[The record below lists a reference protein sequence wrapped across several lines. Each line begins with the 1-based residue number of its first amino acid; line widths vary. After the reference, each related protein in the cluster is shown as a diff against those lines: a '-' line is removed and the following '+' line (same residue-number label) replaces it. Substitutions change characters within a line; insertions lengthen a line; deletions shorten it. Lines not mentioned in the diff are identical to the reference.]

1 MNSPAIAVIAMIS
14 TAMILYTCQ
23 ATTSLHPL
31 ILIPGNGGN
40 QLEAR
45 LTAKYKPTSLWCK
58 WYPIKKDSDGW
69 FRLWFDSSV
78 LLSPLTKCFSE
89 RMMLYYD
96 SDLDDYYN
104 APGVETRVPNF
115 GSTQSLLYLDPNLK
129 HISAYMA
136 PLVESLEQLGYEDGK
151 NMFGAPYD
159 FRYGL
164 AAKGHPSQVGSK
176 FLDDLKNLIETAS
189 DSNGGQPVILVSHS
203 LGGLFA
209 LQLLD
214 RNPISWRR
222 KYIKHLVA
230 LSAPWGGA
238 VDEMLTLAS
247 GNTLGVP
254 LVDPLQVREEQR
266 SSESNMWLLPSPA
279 IFGGTKPLVVTP
291 RAEYTAG
298 DISRFLV
305 DIGFSDGVSRYESRV
320 LPLVER
326 VAAPPGVPVT
336 CIFGSG
342 VETAETL
349 VYGEGGFDKQPEI
362 VYGDGDGTVNMVSL
376 TALQWQWGN
385 DTQQE
390 VEVIKIP
397 GVSHMSMVKDNG
409 AIDRIVEE
417 ISCINSNITSSTTL
431 ISTS

>member
-1 MNSPAIAVIAMIS
+1 MSCFLKKIRVKEFTWGHQRKVVIVTGASEGHGHRPRLLRGSVRGSIICTASASATRGGMRRQTRS
-14 TAMILYTCQ
+14 TWLTPSCSWLP
-23 ATTSLHPL
+23 TSRHLKDR
-31 ILIPGNGGN
+31 I
-40 QLEAR
+40 EASIDKICRDLKDDGR
-45 LTAKYKPTSLWCK
+45 LTAK
-58 WYPIKKDSDGW
+58 
-69 FRLWFDSSV
+69 
-78 LLSPLTKCFSE
+78 
-89 RMMLYYD
+89 
-96 SDLDDYYN
+96 
-104 APGVETRVPNF
+104 VPNF

-254 LVDPLQVREEQR
+254 LVDPNLVRRNKR

-362 VYGDGDGTVNMVSL
+362 VYGDGDGTVNMPSFFCNEIEVL
-376 TALQWQWGN
+376 TLMFDIIW
-385 DTQQE
+385 
-390 VEVIKIP
+390 VI
-397 GVSHMSMVKDNG
+397 GVSKNIISETHMAYINIWNTTSS
-409 AIDRIVEE
+409 I
-417 ISCINSNITSSTTL
+417 ISCIYNQIDST
-431 ISTS
+431 

>member
-1 MNSPAIAVIAMIS
+1 MNSPDIAVIAMIS

-23 ATTSLHPL
+23 ATTNLHSL

-45 LTAKYKPTSLWCK
+45 LTSKYKPTSLWCK

-254 LVDPLQVREEQR
+254 LVREEQR
-266 SSESNMWLLPSPA
+266 SSESNMWLLPSPT
-279 IFGGTKPLVVTP
+279 IFGSTKPLVVTP

-298 DISRFLV
+298 DISRFLA
-305 DIGFSDGVSRYESRV
+305 DIEFSDGVSRYESRV

-326 VAAPPGVPVT
+326 VAASPGVPVT

-349 VYGEGGFDKQPEI
+349 VYGEGGFDEQPEI
-362 VYGDGDGTVNMVSL
+362 VYGDGDGMVNMVSL
-376 TALQWQWGN
+376 RALQWQWGN
-385 DTQQE
+385 DTEQE
-390 VEVIKIP
+390 VEMIKIP

>member
-1 MNSPAIAVIAMIS
+1 MNSPDIAVITMIS
-14 TAMILYTCQ
+14 TALMLYTCQ

-222 KYIKHLVA
+222 QYIKHLVA

-291 RAEYTAG
+291 RAEYTAS
-298 DISRFLV
+298 DISRFLA

-320 LPLVER
+320 LPLVESLG
-326 VAAPPGVPVT
+326 APPGVPVT

-349 VYGEGGFDKQPEI
+349 VYGEGGFDEQPEI

-385 DTQQE
+385 DTEQE